1 MPRRHSRAV
10 VPSAVCLAIAA
21 GGQLSGCGPT
31 VGARE
36 FAITPP
42 LLLVGPPSTDTL
54 HARGGNPDW
63 RLDITDTVLNLRV
76 AARDYRFMSP
86 RPSTLTSGSNYLTA
100 SGGSTL
106 GFRFETAT
114 CALAGETVVYP
125 RRFNLQLDG
134 RLMQGCGGDPG
145 DLLRGA
151 PWRITAIDGQALPP
165 LEAPVI
171 LRFGPTGK
179 LSVRLPC
186 GALSGQY
193 LLSSGGLRIS
203 RVAAA
208 PSPCLS
214 AAQRLDTRLQ
224 EQLLSVEGFS
234 LPAPLQLRLEAGGAN
249 TLDAVRMAQ

>member
-1 MPRRHSRAV
+1 MSRRYSRIAV
-10 VPSAVCLAIAA
+10 PAAVCLAIAA
-21 GGQLSGCGPT
+21 GGQMSGCRPSVAT
-31 VGARE
+31 RE

-63 RLDITDTVLNLRV
+63 RLDITDTALNLRV
-76 AARDYRFMSP
+76 DARDYRFLSP
-86 RPSTLTSGSNYLTA
+86 RPSTLTAGPNYLTA
-100 SGGSTL
+100 SAGSTL
-106 GFRFETAT
+106 LFHFETAS
-114 CALAGETVVYP
+114 CALAGEPVVYP

-165 LEAPVI
+165 LDVPVI
-171 LRFGPTGK
+171 LRFGQTGK
-179 LSVRLPC
+179 LSLRFPC
-186 GALSGQY
+186 GTLNGQY
-193 LLSSGGLRIS
+193 LLSSDGLRITWTS
-203 RVAAA
+203 AA

-214 AAQRLDTRLQ
+214 ATQRLDAHLQ
-224 EQLLSVEGFS
+224 ERLLSVKGFS
-234 LPAPLQLRLEAGGAN
+234 LPGPLQLRLEAGSAN